1 MFNLSNFI
9 SFSVNWRDNCFGHKQ
24 QFTPYFPS
32 KGKNNDK
39 YFDLIKLSRWKIV
52 RFAVLLL
59 KWKFVEIEYG
69 YHICF
74 AQKQLHFGYTKVKF
88 LIEFDPL

>member
-32 KGKNNDK
+32 KGKGKGKGKNNDK

-52 RFAVLLL
+52 RFAVEM
-59 KWKFVEIEYG
+59 V
-69 YHICF
+69 IC
-74 AQKQLHFGYTKVKF
+74 
-88 LIEFDPL
+88 